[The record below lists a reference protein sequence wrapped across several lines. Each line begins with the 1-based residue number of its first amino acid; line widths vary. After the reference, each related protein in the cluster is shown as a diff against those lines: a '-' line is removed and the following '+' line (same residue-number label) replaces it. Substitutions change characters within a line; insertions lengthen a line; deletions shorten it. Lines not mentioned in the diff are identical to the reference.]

1 MQARH
6 KSDRAIAAELG
17 VSDRTVNRARATYDA
32 PDGPRNAHYM
42 GGRLGAN
49 FNLLNEP
56 TDRER
61 SKEKHSDN

>member
-32 PDGPRNAHYM
+32 PDGPRKAHHM

-49 FNLLNEP
+49 LNLP
-56 TDRER
+56 
-61 SKEKHSDN
+61 K